1 MYKKTTWKE
10 LENDVNSMYEYIR
23 IMSRAVDFKGIWGP
37 PRGGLILAVMLSH
50 RTGLPMI
57 SKGRYLSDYKPLI
70 VVDDI
75 ADTGKTL
82 EESRKIKDNIIMTL
96 YYHKQS
102 TVIPDYWIHEKKNE
116 WILFPWE
123 TVDSTE

>member
-10 LENDVNSMYEYIR
+10 LENDVNSMYDYIR
-23 IMSRAVDFKGIWGP
+23 VMSRAVDFKVVWGP

-57 SKGRYLSDYKPLI
+57 SNLRYLNDYRPLV

-102 TVIPDYWIHEKKNE
+102 TVIPDYWVHEKKNE

-123 TVDSTE
+123 TEESTK